1 MTVTV
6 YSLASI
12 MGKKD
17 SKKRKAEEEEAE
29 APKKKKPQTD
39 VDAAIEPSEKK
50 MTPDEKAAKKQ
61 RKLEKKQRKLEKKQA
76 EEAAAA
82 AATAEPQKEGKKQKK
97 DKKKPAD
104 ADDDENPSAKKA
116 KVGHAASSSS
126 SGGSRGSN
134 NYVVHATTAAMSAS
148 DVESYRTEM
157 GIQVYPEDDATRF
170 KPMTSFACLDSSL
183 QHYCP
188 NVNAYLKKK
197 AFTKPSAIQAQCWPP
212 LLSGRDVIGI
222 ASTGSGKTLTFLIPA
237 ILKIFKAG
245 AKPPPSGVPTPR
257 VLVVAPTRE
266 LAMQSHQVVEEVGG
280 LKGVC
285 VYGGVPKPQQK
296 ADLKAGADVVVATP
310 GRLLDLMEEKALSL
324 SAVCYLVL
332 DEADRMLDDGFEPV
346 IRQILA
352 KCPAAGDGPGDR
364 QTAMFSAT
372 WPEEIRAL
380 ADKFLRR
387 DVVRVTVGGEELA
400 ANHRVTQIVECIEG
414 APYVKDKR
422 LVALLEKYHK
432 SRTNRCLIFVLYKK
446 EAVTLQNTLQ
456 AKGYNVTA
464 IHGDKSQYDRTAA
477 LEEFKSGKTPLLI
490 ATDVAARGLDIPQV
504 EYVLNYSFP
513 LTVED
518 YVHRIGRTGR
528 GGATGTSHTFFT
540 DFDKGLAGALVAVLQ
555 EANQEV
561 PQEIFKYQMVTKKKT
576 SKLYGDFGPKAEL
589 AGKKATKITFD

>member
-1 MTVTV
+1 V
-6 YSLASI
+6 
-12 MGKKD
+12 
-17 SKKRKAEEEEAE
+17 
-29 APKKKKPQTD
+29 
-39 VDAAIEPSEKK
+39 VD
-50 MTPDEKAAKKQ
+50 
-61 RKLEKKQRKLEKKQA
+61 
-76 EEAAAA
+76 
-82 AATAEPQKEGKKQKK
+82 
-97 DKKKPAD
+97 
-104 ADDDENPSAKKA
+104 
-116 KVGHAASSSS
+116 
-126 SGGSRGSN
+126 
-134 NYVVHATTAAMSAS
+134 
-148 DVESYRTEM
+148 
-157 GIQVYPEDDATRF
+157 
-170 KPMTSFACLDSSL
+170 
-183 QHYCP
+183 
-188 NVNAYLKKK
+188 
-197 AFTKPSAIQAQCWPP
+197 
-212 LLSGRDVIGI
+212 
-222 ASTGSGKTLTFLIPA
+222 
-237 ILKIFKAG
+237 
-245 AKPPPSGVPTPR
+245 
-257 VLVVAPTRE
+257 
-266 LAMQSHQVVEEVGG
+266 VGG

-285 VYGGVPKPQQK
+285 IYGGVPKPQQK
-296 ADLKAGADVVVATP
+296 ADLRAGAEVVVATP
-310 GRLLDLMEEKALSL
+310 GRLLDLIEERALSL

-352 KCPAAGDGPGDR
+352 QCPRAGDGPGDR

-387 DVVRVTVGGEELA
+387 DVVRVTVGGEELS
-400 ANHRVTQIVECIEG
+400 ANHRVTQIVECIDG
-414 APYVKDKR
+414 ASYVKDKR
-422 LVALLEKYHK
+422 LIALLEKYHK

-456 AKGYNVTA
+456 AKGYKVTA

-477 LEEFKSGKTPLLI
+477 LEEFKKGTSPLLI

-540 DFDKGLAGALVAVLQ
+540 DFDKGLAGALVGVMQ